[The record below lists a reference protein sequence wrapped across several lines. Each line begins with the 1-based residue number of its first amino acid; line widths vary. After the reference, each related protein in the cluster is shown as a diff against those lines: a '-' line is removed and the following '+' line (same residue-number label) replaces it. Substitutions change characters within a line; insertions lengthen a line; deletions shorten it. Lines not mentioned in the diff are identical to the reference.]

1 MRNSYKI
8 LAEKYNPSNL
18 QPVEGKYIYFIQ
30 DQELYQLDPYRQ
42 IDSDSFQSILPM
54 ASNWKKATVMQGED
68 MRDVL
73 GVSLSPEDL
82 RNWYIVDKGSV
93 PSDHT
98 FEVYIGY

>member
-1 MRNSYKI
+1 MRNPYKI
-8 LAEKYNPSNL
+8 LAEKYNQSNL

-30 DQELYQLDPYRQ
+30 DDELFQLNPYKQ
-42 IDSDSFQSILPM
+42 IVSPQVKIMSM
-54 ASNWKKATVMQGED
+54 ASNWKRATVMQGED

>member
-18 QPVEGKYIYFIQ
+18 QPVEGRYIYFIQ
-30 DQELYQLDPYRQ
+30 DEELFQLNPYKQ
-42 IDSDSFQSILPM
+42 IVSPQVKIMSM